1 MPVSLFRRTTLSAP
15 ETGRGPYSFSWHNTL
30 RTLRKRFAD
39 DQLGLTASSLTYTS
53 LLAIVPF
60 FTVLLSV
67 FTAFPSFGRLQENLQ
82 GWLVQSLI
90 PDAIA
95 EQLMDYV
102 LQFASKASQLG
113 AVSLLFLVVTVI
125 QLTLTM
131 DRTLNRIWRVQRL
144 RPLGQRLLIY
154 WGVLTLGP
162 LLLGMSV
169 ATTSYVVSASRGL
182 VEALPQ
188 AVQWGFN
195 SLEVLLLAAAMAAL
209 YHFVPNTPVRWR
221 HAWAGGLFVS
231 LGMALSKKLLGLYLA
246 TVPTYSAIYGTF
258 ATLPILLLWIYIC
271 WVIFL
276 LGAIIAAYWP
286 SLRAGAS
293 RSLDGPGQD
302 FALALEVLEQLA
314 PLRNQPERGLTG
326 YALSQR
332 LHVDRLLIEPALSTL
347 TALRWIGATPES
359 DTSYLQ
365 EGEPRYVLL
374 ADPQTTA
381 LAPLLQRLLLRQES
395 ATAALWQGSGW
406 EQRMLADVLPHSSVC
421 PEPQVQPLAREHE
434 PALDDAV
441 TNEGE
446 KVQAPQDAGGADVRG
461 PGE

>member
-1 MPVSLFRRTTLSAP
+1 MLSSFFRRAALPTAPTASAAAASAP
-15 ETGRGPYSFSWHNTL
+15 VFSWHNTL
-30 RTLRKRFAD
+30 RTLRQRFAN
-39 DQLGLTASSLTYTS
+39 DQLGLTASSLTYTT

-67 FTAFPSFGRLQENLQ
+67 FTAFPSFGRLQENVQ
-82 GWLVQSLI
+82 SWLVQSLI
-90 PDAIA
+90 PEAIA
-95 EQLMDYV
+95 EQLMGYI

-113 AVSLLFLVVTVI
+113 AVGLGFLVVTVV

-131 DRTLNRIWRVQRL
+131 DKTLNRIWRVQRL

-182 VEALPQ
+182 VQALPQ
-188 AVQWGFN
+188 AVQWGFS
-195 SLEVLLLAAAMAAL
+195 SLELVLMAAAMAAL

-221 HAWAGGLFVS
+221 HAWAGGIFVS
-231 LGMALSKKLLGLYLA
+231 LGLALARKLLGLYLA

-286 SLRAGAS
+286 SLRSGAS
-293 RSLDGPGQD
+293 RALDGPGSD
-302 FALALEVLEQLA
+302 FSLALEVLAALA
-314 PLRNQPERGLTG
+314 PLRNDSERGLAG
-326 YALSQR
+326 SALARQ
-332 LHVDRLLIEPALSTL
+332 LHVDRLQIEPALTAL
-347 TALRWIGATPES
+347 TALRWVGATPEAA
-359 DTSYLQ
+359 TSYLA

-374 ADPQTTA
+374 ADPETTA
-381 LAPLLQRLLLRQES
+381 LAPLLEGLLLRQES
-395 ATAALWQGSGW
+395 ASAALWERSGWGRRTLAQVLPPGLNPPAAEQGSGPNPD
-406 EQRMLADVLPHSSVC
+406 A
-421 PEPQVQPLAREHE
+421 ATG
-434 PALDDAV
+434 PAPA
-441 TNEGE
+441 
-446 KVQAPQDAGGADVRG
+446 A
-461 PGE
+461 

>member
-1 MPVSLFRRTTLSAP
+1 MPVSLFQRKPLPSTHESSLQP
-15 ETGRGPYSFSWHNTL
+15 QFSWHNTL
-30 RTLRKRFAD
+30 RTLRQRFAQ
-39 DQLGLTASSLTYTS
+39 DQLGLTASSLTYTT

-60 FTVLLSV
+60 FTVLLAV
-67 FTAFPSFGRLQENLQ
+67 FTAFPSFGRLQANVQ

-90 PDAIA
+90 PEAIS
-95 EQLMDYV
+95 EQLMDYI

-113 AVSLLFLVVTVI
+113 AVGLGFLVVTVI

-131 DRTLNRIWRVQRL
+131 DKTLNRIWRVQRL

-169 ATTSYVVSASRGL
+169 ATTSYVVSASSGL
-182 VEALPQ
+182 VQALPQ

-195 SLEVLLLAAAMAAL
+195 SLEFLLLAAAMAAL
-209 YHFVPNTPVRWR
+209 YHFVPNTPVRWG
-221 HAWAGGLFVS
+221 HAWAGGVFVS

-258 ATLPILLLWIYIC
+258 ATLPILLLWVYIC

-293 RSLDGPGQD
+293 RALDGPGQD
-302 FALALEVLEQLA
+302 FSLALEVLAELA
-314 PLRNQPERGLTG
+314 PLRDQAERGLAG
-326 YALSQR
+326 HALAQR
-332 LHVDRLLIEPALSTL
+332 LHVDRLQIEPALTAL
-347 TALRWIGATPES
+347 TALRWVGATPEAA
-359 DTSYLQ
+359 TSYLE

-374 ADPQTTA
+374 ADPHTTP
-381 LAPLLQRLLLRQES
+381 LAPLLEQLLLRHEG
-395 ATAALWQGSGW
+395 AAVALWQSSGW
-406 EQRMLADVLPHSSVC
+406 GERTLAQVLP
-421 PEPQVQPLAREHE
+421 AGT
-434 PALDDAV
+434 LDV
-441 TNEGE
+441 EM
-446 KVQAPQDAGGADVRG
+446 
-461 PGE
+461 